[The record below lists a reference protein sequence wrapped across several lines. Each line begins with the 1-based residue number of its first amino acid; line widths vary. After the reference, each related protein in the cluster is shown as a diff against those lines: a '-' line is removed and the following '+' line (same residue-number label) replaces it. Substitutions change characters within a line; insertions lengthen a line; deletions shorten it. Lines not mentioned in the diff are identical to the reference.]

1 MGKMRL
7 YGFAILVALL
17 ASTISM
23 TVASVAPDGHSL
35 KVFGNANMDD
45 IIDEA
50 DIEFLQGIID
60 GKNKETELADANYD
74 GKIDENDIAQI
85 KLIIAGKE
93 TAITIIDM
101 ADRTVTIPVPVDGV
115 VLTHREQYEQL
126 RAIKV
131 AKNIVLTAERQ
142 IQTMGEYE
150 KYFAEYQDLPD
161 VGSNSDPNVEA
172 IIGLHPDLILM
183 GSYGENS
190 SQHSASLSV
199 FESAG
204 IPVVYSHETDENFAD
219 NIRMLGYI
227 FGKIDEANEYVDW
240 RENLITMINERLT
253 KVPDEKK
260 RKVYVEW
267 YGKYVTSN
275 EDATHV
281 GALGGNDIFGG
292 NASGSINPE
301 EVVKQ
306 NPDIVILI
314 GGRGSGYVT
323 DNTTELKGL
332 SDEFMNRK
340 ELQDVTAV
348 KTGEVYALSVYVT
361 GTGCCHGGRD
371 FVQDAYFAKWL
382 NPSYFEDFD
391 PKSIHQEYLTKFQG
405 LDWNLD
411 EHGVYVYHPEKHP
424 KGN

>member
-1 MGKMRL
+1 MRK
-7 YGFAILVALL
+7 LVAIMAALL
-17 ASTISM
+17 WCLSMAVAMGNASEST
-23 TVASVAPDGHSL
+23 L
-35 KVFGNANMDD
+35 KVFGNANMDSA
-45 IIDEA
+45 IDEA

-74 GKIDENDIAQI
+74 GKTDENDIAQI
-85 KLIIAGKE
+85 KLIIAGNE
-93 TAITIIDM
+93 TNLTLIDM
-101 ADRTVTIPVPVDGV
+101 ADRSVTISMPVDGV

-131 AKNIVLTAERQ
+131 PTDVVLTAERQ

-204 IPVVYSHETDENFAD
+204 IPVVYSHETDVNFAD

-227 FGKIDEANEYVDW
+227 FGKTDEANEYVDW
-240 RENLITMINERLT
+240 RENLITMINERLA
-253 KVPDEKK
+253 KVPGEKK

-275 EDATHV
+275 EDATHA

-314 GGRGSGYVT
+314 GGRGSGYVA

-332 SDEFMNRK
+332 RDEFINRK
-340 ELQDVTAV
+340 ELQDVNAV

-382 NPSYFEDFD
+382 NPEYFEDFD

-411 EHGVYVYHPEKHP
+411 EHGVYVYHPVKHP

>member
-1 MGKMRL
+1 MKKL
-7 YGFAILVALL
+7 VAILAALL
-17 ASTISM
+17 SCLSLAVAIGIASE
-23 TVASVAPDGHSL
+23 SVL
-35 KVFGNANMDD
+35 KVFGNANMDNT
-45 IIDEA
+45 IDEA

-60 GKNKETELADANYD
+60 GKNKQTELSDANHD
-74 GKIDENDIAQI
+74 GKADENDIAQI
-85 KLIIAGKE
+85 RLIIAGNE
-93 TAITIIDM
+93 TDLTLIDM
-101 ADRTVTIPVPVDGV
+101 ADRIVTIPLPVDGV

-131 AKNIVLTAERQ
+131 PADAVLTAERQ

-161 VGSNSDPNVEA
+161 VGSNSDPNIEA

-190 SQHSASLSV
+190 SQHSSSLSV

-204 IPVVYSHETDENFAD
+204 IPVVYSHETDKNFAD
-219 NIRMLGYI
+219 NIRMLGCI
-227 FGKIDEANEYVDW
+227 FSKTNEANEYVDW
-240 RENLITMINERLT
+240 REDLISNTKEHLA
-253 KVPDEKK
+253 KVPDENK

-275 EDATHV
+275 EEATHIE
-281 GALGGNDIFGG
+281 ALGGRDIFGG
-292 NASGSINPE
+292 KASGSINPE

-314 GGRGSGYVT
+314 GGRGSGYIT
-323 DNTTELKGL
+323 DNITELKEMR
-332 SDEFMNRK
+332 DEFMNRK

-348 KTGEVYALSVYVT
+348 KTGDVYAMSVYIT

-371 FVQDAYFAKWL
+371 SVQDAYFAKWL
-382 NPSYFEDFD
+382 NPGYFEDFD
-391 PKSIHQEYLTKFQG
+391 PKSIHQEYLTRFQG
-405 LDWNLD
+405 LDWDLD
-411 EHGVYVYHPEKHP
+411 EHGVYVYHLVRHP

>member
-1 MGKMRL
+1 MT
-7 YGFAILVALL
+7 LL
-17 ASTISM
+17 ASSVLLAASSA
-23 TVASVAPDGHSL
+23 VAEDYIL
-35 KVFGNANMDD
+35 KVFGNANMDNS
-45 IIDEA
+45 IDEA
-50 DIEFLQGIID
+50 DIEFLQGVID
-60 GKNKETELADANYD
+60 GKNKETELSDANHD
-74 GKIDENDIAQI
+74 GKVDENDIAQI
-85 KLIIAGKE
+85 RLIIAGKE
-93 TAITIIDM
+93 TDLTIIDM
-101 ADRTVTIPVPVDGV
+101 ADRAVTIPKPVDGV

-131 AKNIVLTAERQ
+131 PADVVLTAERQ

-161 VGSNSDPNVEA
+161 VGSNSDPNIEA

-190 SQHSASLSV
+190 SQHSSSLSV

-204 IPVVYSHETDENFAD
+204 IPVVYSHETDKNFAD
-219 NIRMLGYI
+219 NIRMLGCI
-227 FGKIDEANEYVDW
+227 FEKTNEANEYVDW
-240 RENLITMINERLT
+240 RENLISNIQEHLA
-253 KVPDEKK
+253 KVPDENK

-275 EDATHV
+275 EEATHIK
-281 GALGGNDIFGG
+281 ALGGRDIFGG
-292 NASGSINPE
+292 EASGSINPE

-314 GGRGSGYVT
+314 GGRGSGYIT
-323 DNTTELKGL
+323 DNITELKGMR
-332 SDEFMNRK
+332 DEFMNRK

-348 KTGEVYALSVYVT
+348 KTGDVYAMSVYIT

-371 FVQDAYFAKWL
+371 FVQDAYIAEWL
-382 NPSYFEDFD
+382 NPAYFEDFD
-391 PKSIHQEYLTKFQG
+391 PKSIHQEYLTRFQG
-405 LDWNLD
+405 LDWDLD
-411 EHGVYVYHPEKHP
+411 NHGVYVYHPVRHP

>member
-1 MGKMRL
+1 MT
-7 YGFAILVALL
+7 LL
-17 ASTISM
+17 ASSVLLAASSA
-23 TVASVAPDGHSL
+23 VAEDYIL
-35 KVFGNANMDD
+35 KVFGNANMDNA
-45 IIDEA
+45 IDEA
-50 DIEFLQGIID
+50 DIEFVQGIID
-60 GKNKETELADANYD
+60 GKNKETELADANHD

-85 KLIIAGKE
+85 RLIIAGDE
-93 TAITIIDM
+93 PELTLIDM
-101 ADRTVTIPVPVDGV
+101 ADRTVTIPMPVDGV

-131 AKNIVLTAERQ
+131 PADVVLTAERQ

-161 VGSNSDPNVEA
+161 VGSNSDPNIEA

-190 SQHSASLSV
+190 SQHSASLNV

-204 IPVVYSHETDENFAD
+204 IPVVYSHETDKNYAD
-219 NIRMLGYI
+219 NIRMLGCI
-227 FGKIDEANEYVDW
+227 FGKTDETNEYVDW
-240 RENLITMINERLT
+240 RENLITNIQEHLA
-253 KVPDEKK
+253 KVPDENK

-275 EDATHV
+275 EAATHV
-281 GALGGNDIFGG
+281 GALGGKDIFGG

-306 NPDIVILI
+306 NPDIVVLI
-314 GGRGSGYVT
+314 GGRDSGYVT
-323 DNTTELKGL
+323 DNITELKGL
-332 SDEFMNRK
+332 RDEFMNRK

-348 KTGEVYALSVYVT
+348 KTGDVYAMSVYIT

-371 FVQDAYFAKWL
+371 FVQDAYLAKWL
-382 NPSYFEDFD
+382 NPAYFEDFD
-391 PKSIHQEYLTKFQG
+391 PKSIHQEYLTRFQG
-405 LDWNLD
+405 LDWDLD
-411 EHGVYVYHPEKHP
+411 KHGVYVYHPVRHP
-424 KGN
+424 NGN